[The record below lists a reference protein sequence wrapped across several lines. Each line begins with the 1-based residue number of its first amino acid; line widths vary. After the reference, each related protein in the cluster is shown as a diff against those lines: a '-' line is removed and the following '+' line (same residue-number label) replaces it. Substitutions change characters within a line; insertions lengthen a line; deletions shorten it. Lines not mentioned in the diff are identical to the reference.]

1 MLHWPIASARTA
13 AADAR
18 ARVARNGF
26 SLPSIARCCGNH
38 AVIHVVH
45 CEQGWW
51 ADLQSRT
58 LLAPCRG
65 VRRVATRV
73 ADAGC
78 FPGSQDLS
86 NVPKLPNNMY
96 LRMASIFHSLHAIS
110 SQVGA
115 HYRTTTVAMR
125 G

>member
-1 MLHWPIASARTA
+1 MPLYTLYIVNKAGGLIYNRVRCWR
-13 AADAR
+13 R
-18 ARVARNGF
+18 AG
-26 SLPSIARCCGNH
+26 
-38 AVIHVVH
+38 
-45 CEQGWW
+45 
-51 ADLQSRT
+51 
-58 LLAPCRG
+58 
-65 VRRVATRV
+65 VATLV